1 VQFLTCVELA
11 LLLQLLKF
19 DCPLEMDRLVRSVRE
34 EEMGRDHGVFARLR
48 RKALFYH
55 LTISAVLVLASIIS
69 FWVFVPQETQQK
81 VYVESSPVPAVFP
94 PSFPSLML
102 SAPRPYPQTN
112 DRLIY
117 PYSVIPGGIRS
128 VEELKSAISHDP
140 LLKAHYRGF
149 NLDRARLIRLTQDR
163 EVHVSY
169 RLGNRIYW
177 TKRKLALFKNETL
190 ITDGKNTSRTRCGNR
205 ISDPP
210 ATPISREEPVPE
222 VLDTPLGSPP
232 SSPLFPPD
240 NSPVAPPPIIL
251 TPDSPPVGPIFIPPI
266 IVPVFPGSGAP
277 QPAGPKPPMLNPLP
291 EPGTFWLLI
300 ATLPAAW
307 LVRKRHSKETTQD
320 R

>member
-1 VQFLTCVELA
+1 
-11 LLLQLLKF
+11 
-19 DCPLEMDRLVRSVRE
+19 
-34 EEMGRDHGVFARLR
+34 MGHGVFARLKR
-48 RKALFYH
+48 RTLFYR
-55 LTISAVLVLASIIS
+55 LAIPAILVLACLIS
-69 FWVFVPQETQQK
+69 FCVFVPQETQQK
-81 VYVESSPVPAVFP
+81 AHVESSPVPAVFP
-94 PSFPSLML
+94 LAFPSLML
-102 SAPRPYPQTN
+102 SARLQYPKTN
-112 DRLIY
+112 DRPIY

-128 VEELKSAISHDP
+128 VEELKNAISHDP

-149 NLDRARLIRLTQDR
+149 NLDRARLIRLTKDR

-177 TKRKLALFKNETL
+177 TKRRLVLFKNETL
-190 ITDGKNTSRTRCGNR
+190 ISDGKNTSRTRCGNR

-222 VLDTPLGSPP
+222 VLDTPLESP
-232 SSPLFPPD
+232 SISPLFPPD

-251 TPDSPPVGPIFIPPI
+251 NPDFPPVGPIFIPPI
-266 IVPVFPGSGAP
+266 IVPILTGGSAP
-277 QPAGPKPPMLNPLP
+277 LPVGPKPPTPTPLP

-307 LVRKRHSKETTQD
+307 LVRKKHSKETTQD